1 MDWTNLVRWIHLLA
15 GAAWLGEVVTINF
28 VIFPFV
34 TRLDIE
40 QRRRIIKNLFPP
52 IFNLASVLALI
63 TLTAGLLLNYLL
75 TEWRDLDQYLS
86 TSNGRAIFI
95 GGLLGL
101 LLTIFHFFAEK
112 RLERRIDKLE
122 GGSNEE
128 VETITRYLR
137 IIPRVGMVVIFIIF
151 ALMMYG
157 ARGL

>member
-1 MDWTNLVRWIHLLA
+1 MDWTNLVLWIHLLA

>member
-1 MDWTNLVRWIHLLA
+1 MVA
-15 GAAWLGEVVTINF
+15 F
-28 VIFPFV
+28 
-34 TRLDIE
+34 
-40 QRRRIIKNLFPP
+40 
-52 IFNLASVLALI
+52 LALT
-63 TLTAGLLLNYLL
+63 TLAICLLPNYLL
-75 TEWRDLDQYLS
+75 TEWRVLGQYLS
-86 TSNGRAIFI
+86 TSTGLAIFI

-101 LLTIFHFFAEK
+101 LLTIFHFFPEK